1 MTFKETVKKYADR
14 WFIKAFSGMAQ
25 GLFCTLIA
33 GTIFEQIGKW
43 FGNTAFAEIVI
54 SIAKIAKSAMG
65 FGIGVGIANALGAKK
80 LTLFSCGVAGFVGAF
95 AKGAVLGNLTFSLGA
110 PGNPV
115 GAYVVSLLCVE
126 IVSLYEGKTKFDILI
141 VPLGS
146 LILCLGG
153 IYLAYPFIWLIDELG
168 ILIAKATTVTPFFM
182 GIIVSVVM
190 GILLTMPT
198 SSAAIWASVAQSIA
212 EKYANGECGAELYD
226 AMLIA
231 GGAAVVGCSCHVIG
245 FAVASFRENGVSGLI
260 SQGVGTSMLQI
271 PNIMK
276 KPIIMLPE
284 VIASAILGPVSTCVF
299 GLRCNAAG
307 GGMGTSGLVG
317 VFGTVDAS
325 TMLEPWLLGLGIA
338 LLMFVLPA
346 IICFGLSELFRKL
359 GWISFGDQKLD

>member
-212 EKYANGECGAELYD
+212 EKYTNGECGAELYD

-231 GGAAVVGCSCHVIG
+231 GGAAVVGCSCHMIG

>member
-126 IVSLYEGKTKFDILI
+126 IVSLY
-141 VPLGS
+141 
-146 LILCLGG
+146 
-153 IYLAYPFIWLIDELG
+153 
-168 ILIAKATTVTPFFM
+168 
-182 GIIVSVVM
+182 
-190 GILLTMPT
+190 
-198 SSAAIWASVAQSIA
+198 
-212 EKYANGECGAELYD
+212 
-226 AMLIA
+226 
-231 GGAAVVGCSCHVIG
+231 
-245 FAVASFRENGVSGLI
+245 
-260 SQGVGTSMLQI
+260 
-271 PNIMK
+271 
-276 KPIIMLPE
+276 
-284 VIASAILGPVSTCVF
+284 
-299 GLRCNAAG
+299 
-307 GGMGTSGLVG
+307 
-317 VFGTVDAS
+317 
-325 TMLEPWLLGLGIA
+325 
-338 LLMFVLPA
+338 
-346 IICFGLSELFRKL
+346 
-359 GWISFGDQKLD
+359 